1 MGWAL
6 FKEQELRELR
16 DSLHAQLAS
25 VNTLLTVAKQASF
38 KTDIV
43 YLHPVKSNTIRLENS
58 SPSTQQKTSI
68 LASTA
73 TLPSS
78 GTAPEEELS
87 VEPETDSAQIVQMQH
102 AGVDNASW
110 EKKVDLAT
118 ITVRIEAR
126 N

>member
-1 MGWAL
+1 MLWRRW
-6 FKEQELRELR
+6 ELEEDGLGTVQGARAQGAAGFVARSTGLR
-16 DSLHAQLAS
+16 QHAFDSC
-25 VNTLLTVAKQASF
+25 
-38 KTDIV
+38 KT
-43 YLHPVKSNTIRLENS
+43 
-58 SPSTQQKTSI
+58 TSI